1 MKKVVIIIV
10 SAETSF
16 EDYRINLPFDFI
28 YKQQMSHLSVWHRE
42 DKSLD
47 SLYSLVC
54 CASITSP
61 VLYKGLQ
68 EIYPKRVSTVDTEY
82 TQVNKNGK
90 KVQYKGY

>member
-28 YKQQMSHLSVWHRE
+28 FKLQMIHLKVWRRE

-47 SLYSLVC
+47 PLNSSVC
-54 CASITSP
+54 LPSITSP
-61 VLYKGLQ
+61 VLYKGFQ
-68 EIYPKRVSTVDTEY
+68 EEIYPKRV
-82 TQVNKNGK
+82 
-90 KVQYKGY
+90 